1 MLVKLFFQQL
11 NLQLRIL
18 PKYRIFQCFFF
29 NNIRYNFVTPLTSI
43 VVLKDKDRK
52 EIEKKLKEDEEKAR
66 LAKLTTTT
74 VAPTTVASKQTQAMK
89 TNNQYT
95 QPSTV
100 NPTVYPNYGGVYRD
114 PHVVLPIKPGVN
126 VCFNWNGKDEEV
138 FLFRILCTN
147 YMSFILLIYLILK
160 ISMFVYIYIF

>member
-1 MLVKLFFQQL
+1 MLIIL
-11 NLQLRIL
+11 LQ
-18 PKYRIFQCFFF
+18 K
-29 NNIRYNFVTPLTSI
+29 NRYSFVTPLTSI

-52 EIEKKLKEDEEKAR
+52 EIEKKLKEEEEKAR

-74 VAPTTVASKQTQAMK
+74 VAPTTVPSKQTQAMK

-126 VCFNWNGKDEEV
+126 LCFNWNGKDEEV
-138 FLFRILCTN
+138 FLFNNFMYKLYELR
-147 YMSFILLIYLILK
+147 LLI
-160 ISMFVYIYIF
+160 